1 MFAKKSNRASY
12 RSPRRSFKKN
22 SGSYQNNR
30 HRSRG
35 NVTQLFD
42 KYTKLAKEASSSGDR
57 IQSEYYYQFA
67 DHYSRI
73 MVEYEIKKHETENL
87 STSSNDEPDLEN
99 MQKNQIFN
107 ENEKIIIKDKKD
119 KDEEKNLEIE
129 DESDAESIESVPF
142 IAEPAKK
149 KISKTK
155 K

>member
-1 MFAKKSNRASY
+1 MFAKKSNRASF
-12 RSPRRSFKKN
+12 RSPRRGFKKN
-22 SGSYQNNR
+22 NGSYQSNR

-67 DHYSRI
+67 DHYSRL
-73 MVEYEIKKHETENL
+73 MVEYEIKNHETENL
-87 STSSNDEPDLEN
+87 SISSNDELDLEKN
-99 MQKNQIFN
+99 QKNQISN
-107 ENEKIIIKDKKD
+107 QSEKVIIED
-119 KDEEKNLEIE
+119 KDEEKNLETD
-129 DESDAESIESVPF
+129 DELDGESIESVPF

-149 KISKTK
+149 KSSKIK

>member
-1 MFAKKSNRASY
+1 MFAKKSNRASF
-12 RSPRRSFKKN
+12 RSPRRGFKKN
-22 SGSYQNNR
+22 NGSYQSNR

-67 DHYSRI
+67 DHYSRL
-73 MVEYEIKKHETENL
+73 MVEYEIKNHETGNL
-87 STSSNDEPDLEN
+87 SISSNDELDLEKN
-99 MQKNQIFN
+99 QKNQISN
-107 ENEKIIIKDKKD
+107 QSEKVIIED
-119 KDEEKNLEIE
+119 KDEEKNLETD
-129 DESDAESIESVPF
+129 DELDGESIESVPF

-149 KISKTK
+149 KSSKIK

>member
-1 MFAKKSNRASY
+1 MFAKKSNRASF
-12 RSPRRSFKKN
+12 RSPRRGFKKN
-22 SGSYQNNR
+22 NGSYQSNR

-67 DHYSRI
+67 DHYSRL
-73 MVEYEIKKHETENL
+73 MVEYEIKNHETGNL
-87 STSSNDEPDLEN
+87 SISSNDELDLEKK
-99 MQKNQIFN
+99 QKNQISN
-107 ENEKIIIKDKKD
+107 ESEKVIIED
-119 KDEEKNLEIE
+119 KDEEKNLETD
-129 DESDAESIESVPF
+129 DELDGESIESVPF

-149 KISKTK
+149 KSSKIK

>member
-1 MFAKKSNRASY
+1 MFTKKSNRASY
-12 RSPRRSFKKN
+12 RSPRKGFRKN
-22 SGSYQNNR
+22 NGSYQGNR

-57 IQSEYYYQFA
+57 IKSEYYYQFA
-67 DHYSRI
+67 DHYSRL
-73 MVEYEIKKHETENL
+73 MVEYGINNNEPENL
-87 STSSNDEPDLEN
+87 NIISKDEPNLDNKKNIRVSNEDDKTNIDDQNEEIILET
-99 MQKNQIFN
+99 
-107 ENEKIIIKDKKD
+107 
-119 KDEEKNLEIE
+119 E

-142 IAEPAKK
+142 LAEPAKK

>member
-1 MFAKKSNRASY
+1 MFAKKSNRASF
-12 RSPRRSFKKN
+12 RSPRRGFKKN
-22 SGSYQNNR
+22 NGSYQSNR

-67 DHYSRI
+67 DHYSRL
-73 MVEYEIKKHETENL
+73 MVEYEIKNHETENL
-87 STSSNDEPDLEN
+87 SISSNDELDLEKK
-99 MQKNQIFN
+99 QKNQISN
-107 ENEKIIIKDKKD
+107 ESEKVIIED
-119 KDEEKNLEIE
+119 KDEEKNLETD
-129 DESDAESIESVPF
+129 DELDGESIESVPF

-149 KISKTK
+149 KSSKIK